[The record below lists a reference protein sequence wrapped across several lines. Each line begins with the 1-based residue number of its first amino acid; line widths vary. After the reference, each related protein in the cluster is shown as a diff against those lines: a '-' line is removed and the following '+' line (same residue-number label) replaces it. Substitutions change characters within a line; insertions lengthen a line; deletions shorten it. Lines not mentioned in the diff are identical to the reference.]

1 MGFFEAASNVVG
13 LPGSMVRDVIGG
25 ENPFDQLLDP
35 FGEEDRLNI
44 TEATGLEGIPGFL
57 AEMLLDPLN
66 LLAGV
71 GVAKSLPKLLKARKV
86 AKAAKLER
94 KMGRLRKAGNVRG
107 GVASGATRRQKQVQ
121 KAIGESS
128 AFGRDGGIPNW
139 LEVLDDHNLVTEG
152 MARKMGLTLKG
163 PSRAGL
169 LSRIGS
175 RLGVAGGGLKEAGRY
190 GFGQFRN
197 LPRYSQAVIAPKAL
211 GGLERGLFGDE
222 EESIGIEEILNNPE
236 LMEILMEQ
244 ALLGGDA
251 GTPAVI
257 SQLEAELNE
266 PLNIASPLDMLDMN
280 SPEPEFSGPSVGR
293 RHGSPLGWRQ
303 DLSAPDLRDEYSA
316 PSLRSGLFLEDNPFG
331 L

>member
-1 MGFFEAASNVVG
+1 MGFFEGLSNVVG

-71 GVAKSLPKLLKARKV
+71 GVAKSLPKLLKARKL
-86 AKAAKLER
+86 AKAAKTER
-94 KMGRLRKAGNVRG
+94 KMDRLRKAGNVRG
-107 GVASGATRRQKQVQ
+107 GVRSGATRRRRSI
-121 KAIGESS
+121 AAELGLSPGDE
-128 AFGRDGGIPNW
+128 
-139 LEVLDDHNLVTEG
+139 VTEKL
-152 MARKMGLTLKG
+152 ARTIGRTLKG

-236 LMEILMEQ
+236 LMEILMQQ
-244 ALLGGDA
+244 ALLGGGA
-251 GTPAVI
+251 
-257 SQLEAELNE
+257 EANE
-266 PLNIASPLDMLDMN
+266 PLNMASPLDMLDIN
-280 SPEPEFSGPSVGR
+280 SPEPEFSGPFVGPQMQQF
-293 RHGSPLGWRQ
+293 GPSPI
-303 DLSAPDLRDEYSA
+303 SAPDLLPGLRDEYSA

>member
-1 MGFFEAASNVVG
+1 MGFFEGLSNVVG

-71 GVAKSLPKLLKARKV
+71 GVAKSLPKLFKARKL
-86 AKAAKLER
+86 AKAAKTER
-94 KMGRLRKAGNVRG
+94 KMDRLRKAGNVRG
-107 GVASGATRRQKQVQ
+107 GVKSGATRRRRSI
-121 KAIGESS
+121 AAELGLSPGDE
-128 AFGRDGGIPNW
+128 
-139 LEVLDDHNLVTEG
+139 VTEKL
-152 MARKMGLTLKG
+152 ARTIGRTLKG

-175 RLGVAGGGLKEAGRY
+175 RLGVAGGELKEAGRMY
-190 GFGQFRN
+190 SRN
-197 LPRYSQAVIAPKAL
+197 LPRYSQAIFGTQAL
-211 GGLERGLFGDE
+211 GGLERGLFGGEPDIME
-222 EESIGIEEILNNPE
+222 LLAKESPE
-236 LMEILMEQ
+236 K
-244 ALLGGDA
+244 
-251 GTPAVI
+251 
-257 SQLEAELNE
+257 LEAIRAMLEMTSGAANE
-266 PLNIASPLDMLDMN
+266 PLNMASPLDMLDIN
-280 SPEPEFSGPSVGR
+280 SPEPEFSGPFVGPQMQQF
-293 RHGSPLGWRQ
+293 GPSPISAP
-303 DLSAPDLRDEYSA
+303 DLLPDLRDEYSA